1 MSCFNNSNIRIQR
14 LACFSIVLFLL
25 TLQLAAIKKHSEAA
39 QVVRPVNKVEEQV
52 DVGRSG
58 SSHSAFDS
66 SNSDSIRSMATIVQ
80 GRPLSI
86 RQIPQQQQ
94 QQLHKQHQH
103 QPQLQH
109 QNSVID
115 AARLFVE
122 QSNTLSSSNEKRTIT
137 KSSIEGQNTAPA
149 NTHVKRLQVYPGL
162 LDETLL
168 NQGSFSFG
176 AKTVKFDKLKVLGN
190 IYVLKVNG
198 KALRDTYLLKSS
210 IDERESEEGRVSK
223 RAGGNEEIRMQ
234 IIG

>member
-14 LACFSIVLFLL
+14 LTCFSIVLFLL

-94 QQLHKQHQH
+94 QQLHKQH
-103 QPQLQH
+103 QH